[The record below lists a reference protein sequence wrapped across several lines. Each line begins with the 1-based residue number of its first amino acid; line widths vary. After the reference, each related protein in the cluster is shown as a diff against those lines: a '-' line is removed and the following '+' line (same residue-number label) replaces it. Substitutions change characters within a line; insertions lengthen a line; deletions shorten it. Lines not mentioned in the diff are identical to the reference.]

1 MEIKQTK
8 EENID
13 MIKKKKNLKGFTLIE
28 LLVVVAIIGILA
40 AVGVTAYSG
49 YTTGAKKSTTKS
61 IHANTMKYIAAEWQ
75 KCNLDSSNDIMVN
88 GANNVSCTDATPAA
102 AIVTLLTDKNKS
114 PLQDKD
120 PYDGGYAVKATAG
133 AGKLIAGDVVISSA
147 GLVISIA
154 TCYKLD
160 AAGTGCHADG
170 LLSNT
175 VTIE

>member
-1 MEIKQTK
+1 
-8 EENID
+8 
-13 MIKKKKNLKGFTLIE
+13 MIKRKKNLKGFTLIE

-75 KCNLDSSNDIMVN
+75 KCNLDSSNDIMVKDK
-88 GANNVSCTDATPAA
+88 AVAAKKISCTDATPAA
-102 AIVTLLTDKNKS
+102 SIVTLLTNETNS

-120 PYDGGYAVKATAG
+120 PYDGGYAIVGTAG
-133 AGKLIAGDVVISSA
+133 TGKLVAGDVVLSSS
-147 GLVISIA
+147 GLVISIS
-154 TCYKLD
+154 TCYKLND
-160 AAGTGCHADG
+160 AGTACHADG
-170 LLSNT
+170 TLSNT

>member
-1 MEIKQTK
+1 
-8 EENID
+8 

-75 KCNLDSSNDIMVN
+75 KCNLDSSNDIMVKDKDN
-88 GANNVSCTDATPAA
+88 AAQKVSCTSLDPAGD
-102 AIVTLLTDKNKS
+102 IVTLLTSETNS

-120 PYDGGYAVKATAG
+120 PYDGGYAVKSAAG
-133 AGKLIAGDVVISSA
+133 AAKLTAGDVVVTNNNLI
-147 GLVISIA
+147 ISIE
-154 TCYKLD
+154 TCYKLND
-160 AAGTGCHADG
+160 AGDACHADG